1 MTVLFVVN
9 VVFVSLFLFSVVYGY
24 KLYLFISNIFMLLRM
39 SLGIVLFLNIFNMN
53 IDCCGVVNVSY
64 LYICLD
70 VC

>member
-1 MTVLFVVN
+1 
-9 VVFVSLFLFSVVYGY
+9 
-24 KLYLFISNIFMLLRM
+24 MLLKM